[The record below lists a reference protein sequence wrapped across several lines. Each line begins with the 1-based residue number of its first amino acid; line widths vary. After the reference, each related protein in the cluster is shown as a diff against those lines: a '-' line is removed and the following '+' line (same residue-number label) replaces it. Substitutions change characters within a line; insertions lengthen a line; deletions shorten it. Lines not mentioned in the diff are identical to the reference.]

1 MRAHI
6 VIVGAGI
13 SGLTAAIT
21 IGEGV
26 DKLIAAG
33 ETIARPEM
41 TLLDAADWIG
51 GRARTDE
58 LSTGVSV
65 DAGAH
70 WFHGGARNPFYKWAC
85 DRHYDLGPIGIDTAT
100 RRFNVSVEGAVA
112 PEQREWAM
120 NRLYEMYAIWK
131 AQHRDE
137 DVSLRQLA
145 DMSKSRVIVAVA
157 EERANNW
164 MAVDSAA
171 KVSSDEFWGD
181 DAGSGGMQLQD
192 GIEKLIAAMTNEA
205 RYYKADIQLR
215 RVVQTVKKGRKAL
228 CGRDRQG
235 HGRSRLCAQHALG
248 WRAEIARRQIRQ
260 QRALAAGSGPGG
272 HDGGENDQD
281 CRAAAARILCR
292 TQYRTGHVRHDLRT
306 ASRLAPAPSHRRQA
320 ARHHLCFRRDVGS
333 GGEIAPRRHRKPDAR
348 SARAR
353 RRTRCERCTQQ
364 PGRPLPYHRLDDQSE
379 FPGRLFGHAARR
391 QTPQSAGDR
400 QPSVRGRGVCAGPEE
415 KPQSNDRRLGVG
427 THRGEED
434 FDKAGAGDSQ
444 GGRRG
449 IGAAVE
455 LNVLANG
462 TNPKCRNVR

>member
-6 VIVGAGI
+6 VIIGAGI

-145 DMSKSRVIVAVA
+145 DMSKSRVIVAMA

-215 RVVQTVKKGRKAL
+215 RVVQTVKKAGKHFVVVTDKDTVEADYVLSTLSVGAL
-228 CGRDRQG
+228 KSHGVRFDNTARSQLDPVLAGMTAAKMTKISCRCGQNSLPNAISHRT
-235 HGRSRLCAQHALG
+235 RSSRFTNSVTP
-248 WRAEIARRQIRQ
+248 
-260 QRALAAGSGPGG
+260 GSCTFAP
-272 HDGGENDQD
+272 
-281 CRAAAARILCR
+281 
-292 TQYRTGHVRHDLRT
+292 T
-306 ASRLAPAPSHRRQA
+306 ASRSSPSLLQA
-320 ARHHLCFRRDVGS
+320 RCRIWWRNRTTPTS
-333 GGEIAPRRHRKPDAR
+333 K
-348 SARAR
+348 
-353 RRTRCERCTQQ
+353 TRCSIC
-364 PGRPLPYHRLDDQSE
+364 S
-379 FPGRLFGHAARR
+379 
-391 QTPQSAGDR
+391 SA
-400 QPSVRGRGVCAGPEE
+400 S
-415 KPQSNDRRLGVG
+415 
-427 THRGEED
+427 
-434 FDKAGAGDSQ
+434 
-444 GGRRG
+444 
-449 IGAAVE
+449 
-455 LNVLANG
+455 AN
-462 TNPKCRNVR
+462 PI